1 MTTKSIHLSPND
13 FDNLL
18 WCATRYCI
26 GRHSYVSGY
35 AQDFWH
41 IIQSNRG
48 LLKED
53 RLKFFACDIRA
64 EVSNRIN
71 YYGNISVQHSYNDCI
86 KYDAL
91 TLLASYARE
100 HPEQKEHETFYEVD
114 CLTGEVNTSPWT
126 LENQRSYSLP
136 FQVCNEIDLPYWV
149 LLANCIDR
157 QYEVTLNCNGNERKE
172 LCVKHPVI
180 GGKYTVV
187 SNWGTCV
194 CNQFIVDVK
203 PLFFQRR
210 VTNEKAICNMANT
223 VGR

>member
-1 MTTKSIHLSPND
+1 MNTDKFHLSSTD

-35 AQDFWH
+35 AQDFWR
-41 IIQSNRG
+41 IIQRNRG

-53 RLKFFACDIRA
+53 RLKFFARDIRA
-64 EVSNRIN
+64 EISNRMN
-71 YYGNISVQHSYNDCI
+71 CYGNILVHNADNHCI

-91 TLLASYARE
+91 SLLANYVQN
-100 HPEQKEHETFYEVD
+100 HPEQKEGETFYEID
-114 CLTGEVNTSPWT
+114 CITGNVEASSWAI
-126 LENQRSYSLP
+126 ESRRSALLP
-136 FQVCNEIDLPYWV
+136 FYICNEFDLPYWA

-157 QYEVTLNCNGNERKE
+157 QYEVPLNCNGNERKE

-180 GGKYTVV
+180 GGEYTVV
-187 SNWGTCV
+187 SNWSTCV

-203 PLFFQRR
+203 PLFSEEDDR
-210 VTNEKAICNMANT
+210 
-223 VGR
+223 

>member
-1 MTTKSIHLSPND
+1 MTTESIHLSPTD

-26 GRHSYVSGY
+26 GRHSYVSSY
-35 AQDFWH
+35 AQDFWR
-41 IIQSNRG
+41 IVQSNREN
-48 LLKED
+48 LSQE
-53 RLKFFACDIRA
+53 RLEFFARDIRS
-64 EVSNRIN
+64 EISDRVNR
-71 YYGNISVQHSYNDCI
+71 YGNILVHHAYNDCI

-100 HPEQKEHETFYEVD
+100 HSEQKECETFYEVD

-136 FQVCNEIDLPYWV
+136 FQVCNEIDLLYWV

-157 QYEVTLNCNGNERKE
+157 QYEVRLNCNGNERTE
-172 LCVKHPVI
+172 LCVKHPVVA
-180 GGKYTVV
+180 GEYTVV
-187 SNWGTCV
+187 SNWSTCV

-203 PLFFQRR
+203 PLFSEEDDR
-210 VTNEKAICNMANT
+210 
-223 VGR
+223 